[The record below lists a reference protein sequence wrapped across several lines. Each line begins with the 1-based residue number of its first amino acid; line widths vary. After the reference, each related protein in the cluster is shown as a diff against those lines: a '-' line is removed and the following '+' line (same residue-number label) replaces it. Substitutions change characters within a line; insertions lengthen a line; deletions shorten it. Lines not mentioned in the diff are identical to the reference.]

1 MKTILEIQ
9 GDKKNPYLKLTESEL
24 IITGRSYPELA
35 VGFYKPVLDA
45 LNEITFFENF
55 SVRID
60 LEYLNTAS
68 SKSILYI
75 LKNITRKT
83 INNVKLVWVVEE
95 NDDTMIDLYE
105 YFKNLV
111 DKVDFELEIKEEI

>member
-9 GDKKNPYLKLTESEL
+9 GGKKNPYLKLTENEL

-35 VGFYKPVLDA
+35 VGFYKPVLDE
-45 LNEITFFENF
+45 LNEITFFEDF

-75 LKNITRKT
+75 LKNITKKT
-83 INNVKLVWVVEE
+83 KNNIKLVWVVEK
-95 NDDTMIDLYE
+95 NDDTMVDLYE

>member
-55 SVRID
+55 SIRID